1 MYAPVE
7 VDIKISPVFVSIG
20 SFASS
25 TRRSPDS
32 QCLPDTAKTFSS
44 SLLFGEILN
53 NLCSLPYNAG
63 LGLSDIPPST
73 KINGLSPLSSFIAPA
88 V

>member
-1 MYAPVE
+1 MSV
-7 VDIKISPVFVSIG
+7 G
-20 SFASS
+20 RLASS
-25 TRRSPDS
+25 TKRSPDS

-44 SLLFGEILN
+44 SFLFPDILN
-53 NLCSLPYNAG
+53 SLCSLPYKAG

-73 KINGLSPLSSFIAPA
+73 KIYGLSPLSSFIAPA